1 MSERQLKETDPQQ
14 LLNLL
19 KDISRYEHTLL
30 YYGPSTEKEL
40 SAVIKKYHKTAKKL
54 QPVPAGKE
62 YMEQEATRNE
72 ILLAPYDAKNIY
84 MLMLHNENRPW
95 HADEAAVK
103 AVFNEYY
110 GGGMNGIVF
119 QELREAR
126 GLAYSASAYYNQP
139 RRKGHPE
146 YYNTYIITQNDKM
159 MDCVRQFHSILNE
172 MPASESAFRIAKD
185 AVTKQLASQRVTKF
199 AILNAYLRAQQLG
212 IDYDLN
218 EKIYQAL
225 PGVHLQDIVNFEKQH
240 MANKGYKYLILGD
253 EKNLDIPALEKI
265 APIRRI
271 STEEIFGY

>member
-1 MSERQLKETDPQQ
+1 
-14 LLNLL
+14 
-19 KDISRYEHTLL
+19 
-30 YYGPSTEKEL
+30 
-40 SAVIKKYHKTAKKL
+40 
-54 QPVPAGKE
+54 
-62 YMEQEATRNE
+62 
-72 ILLAPYDAKNIY
+72 
-84 MLMLHNENRPW
+84 MLMFHNENRPW
-95 HADEAAVK
+95 QTDEAAVK

-126 GLAYSASAYYNQP
+126 GLAYSASAHYSQP
-139 RRKGHPE
+139 SRKGHPE

-159 MDCVRQFHSILNE
+159 MDCVKQFHQILNE

-212 IDYDLN
+212 IDYDMN

-225 PGVHLQDIVNFEKQH
+225 PSVQLQDIVNFEKQH
-240 MANKGYKYLILGD
+240 MANKGYRYLILGD
-253 EKNLDIPALEKI
+253 EKNLDLPALEKI

>member
-1 MSERQLKETDPQQ
+1 
-14 LLNLL
+14 
-19 KDISRYEHTLL
+19 
-30 YYGPSTEKEL
+30 
-40 SAVIKKYHKTAKKL
+40 
-54 QPVPAGKE
+54 
-62 YMEQEATRNE
+62 
-72 ILLAPYDAKNIY
+72 
-84 MLMLHNENRPW
+84 
-95 HADEAAVK
+95 
-103 AVFNEYY
+103 
-110 GGGMNGIVF
+110 
-119 QELREAR
+119 
-126 GLAYSASAYYNQP
+126 
-139 RRKGHPE
+139 
-146 YYNTYIITQNDKM
+146 

-225 PGVHLQDIVNFEKQH
+225 PGVQLQDIVNFEKQH